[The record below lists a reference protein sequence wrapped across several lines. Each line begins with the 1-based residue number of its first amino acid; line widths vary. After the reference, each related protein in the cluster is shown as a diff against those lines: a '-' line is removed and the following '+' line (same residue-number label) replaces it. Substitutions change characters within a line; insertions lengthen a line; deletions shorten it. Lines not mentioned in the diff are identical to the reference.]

1 MAELYR
7 KSSIEKLTNPEQLDK
22 AITISSPMSWLALI
36 GVVVIVAATILWSI
50 FGTLPT
56 TVSLSGIVA
65 APTDVCA
72 IYSDYTG
79 TITQVMKKAGDTV
92 KKDDEVAKIK
102 TADGKV
108 QVIKAKEAGTISS
121 VLVSEEEPAYIG
133 AELFRLT
140 PNIEQNQLVV
150 CYLPSTYSGQ
160 IKKDMKV
167 LLYPSSVD
175 TQKTGHMEASVES
188 VSEYSVN
195 TANMWY
201 VLGTD
206 NLVAEQFASQGPV
219 VAVVCKIKT
228 DSSTKSGYWWSS
240 SNGSKAELANGTFVS
255 AKIVIDES
263 APITKLFNGIKEKLE
278 G

>member
-1 MAELYR
+1 MRNIFRLYG
-7 KSSIEKLTNPEQLDK
+7 NN
-22 AITISSPMSWLALI
+22 
-36 GVVVIVAATILWSI
+36 
-50 FGTLPT
+50 
-56 TVSLSGIVA
+56 
-65 APTDVCA
+65 
-72 IYSDYTG
+72 Y
-79 TITQVMKKAGDTV
+79 TV

-188 VSEYSVN
+188 VSEYSVK
-195 TANMWY
+195 TANM
-201 VLGTD
+201 
-206 NLVAEQFASQGPV
+206 
-219 VAVVCKIKT
+219 
-228 DSSTKSGYWWSS
+228 
-240 SNGSKAELANGTFVS
+240 
-255 AKIVIDES
+255 
-263 APITKLFNGIKEKLE
+263 
-278 G
+278 